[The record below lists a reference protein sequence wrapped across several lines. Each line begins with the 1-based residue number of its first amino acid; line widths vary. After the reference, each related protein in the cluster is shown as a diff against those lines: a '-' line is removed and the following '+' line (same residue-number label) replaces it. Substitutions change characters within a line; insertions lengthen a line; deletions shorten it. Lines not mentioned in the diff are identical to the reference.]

1 MRQSSLRKK
10 SPLSSKHKKKSST
23 SKRRMLMREWLA
35 HVANLGCIRGLEWL
49 DQKHTLLKVPW
60 KHASRR
66 GWDAN
71 QDACIFHEWAIY
83 TGKEECVKCTE
94 IHPLI

>member
-1 MRQSSLRKK
+1 
-10 SPLSSKHKKKSST
+10 
-23 SKRRMLMREWLA
+23 MLMREWLA